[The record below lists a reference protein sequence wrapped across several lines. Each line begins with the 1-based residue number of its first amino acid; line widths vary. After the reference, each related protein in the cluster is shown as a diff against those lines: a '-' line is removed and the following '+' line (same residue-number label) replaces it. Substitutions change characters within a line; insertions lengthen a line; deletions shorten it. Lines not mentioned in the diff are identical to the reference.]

1 MVALSGPGEGG
12 QTGCKHDNKNWTIAL
27 INKRL
32 LILILVAL
40 AAGVTWYIESG
51 KPEVPAEIRGQVEA
65 VLAADPEVPARPVW
79 WEKGHRLGIGVIP
92 DGSNRDS
99 KARQVCQLMLE
110 HGISPAEVEVYD
122 VLQIQNHDEWVQ
134 IGAARCQ

>member
-1 MVALSGPGEGG
+1 M
-12 QTGCKHDNKNWTIAL
+12 

-32 LILILVAL
+32 VILILVAL
-40 AAGVTWYIESG
+40 SVGVTWYIETG
-51 KPEVPAEIRGQVEA
+51 KPTISDATKAQVEA
-65 VLAADPEVPARPVW
+65 ALAADAEVPARPVW

-92 DGSNRDS
+92 DGSNRDE
-99 KARQVCQLMLE
+99 KAREVCQLMLA

-122 VLQIQNHDEWVQ
+122 VLQIQNDDEWVQ